1 MVSLSKMGKCHLKT
15 GQDMSKNGLV
25 SRRKSGLGRTGTG
38 TFVLVTSRA
47 PRKVFSSIYKPEN
60 LDCF

>member
-1 MVSLSKMGKCHLKT
+1 MGKCHLKT

-25 SRRKSGLGRTGTG
+25 SRRKLGLGRTGTG
-38 TFVLVTSRA
+38 IFVLVTSRA
-47 PRKVFSSIYKPEN
+47 PRKVFGSIYKPEN